1 MEDQEPAARRPAP
14 AFHGRG
20 ATDNPRNRFLPIAV
34 ERDAWTL
41 AEDPAPDTVLLRDAS
56 RSVLATNDS
65 PDVGFDV
72 SLNPYR
78 GCETGC
84 AYCYARP
91 THEYLGFS
99 AGLDFE
105 TRILVKQDAADL
117 LRDEL
122 MNPRWK
128 PQPIAMSGVTDAWQ
142 PAERRLGITR
152 ACLEVLTEF
161 RNPVVVVTKSHLV
174 TRDVDLLGELAR
186 HRAAKVNLSV
196 TTLDRELA
204 RKLEPRAA
212 TPDRRL
218 GAIRKLSDAGVPTGV
233 IIGPV
238 IPGLT
243 DHELPAI
250 LEAAA
255 AAGAVTASYILLRLP
270 FGVKELFADWLERHY
285 PDRKD
290 KVLGRVRGVRSGRLN
305 DPRFKSRMR
314 GEGPYAEQI
323 RSMFEVAR
331 RRYGLD
337 RPREPLSTEAFRRLA
352 PGGQGDL
359 FSDPC
364 GRRASA

>member
-1 MEDQEPAARRPAP
+1 MDHGASRTSGIRREPR
-14 AFHGRG
+14 GRG
-20 ATDNPRNRFLPIAV
+20 AARNPRNRFLPIVV
-34 ERDAWTL
+34 ERDEWTL
-41 AEDPAPDTVLLRDAS
+41 AEDPAPATVLMRDTS
-56 RSVLATNDS
+56 RSVLAANDS

-78 GCETGC
+78 GCEHGC
-84 AYCYARP
+84 PYCYARP

-105 TRILVKQDAADL
+105 TKLLVKEDAPQL
-117 LRDEL
+117 LRREL
-122 MNPRWK
+122 MKTSWR

-142 PAERRLGITR
+142 PAESRLGITR
-152 ACLEVLTEF
+152 ACLEVLCEF

-174 TRDVDLLGELAR
+174 TRDADLLGELSR

-204 RKLEPRAA
+204 WKIEQRAA
-212 TPDRRL
+212 APNRRL
-218 GAIRKLSDAGVPTGV
+218 DAIRRLSEAGIPTGV
-233 IIGPV
+233 MVGPV

-255 AAGAVTASYILLRLP
+255 AAGATTASYILLRLP

-285 PDRKD
+285 PDRKH
-290 KVLGRVRGVRSGRLN
+290 KVLGRVRDVRSGRLN
-305 DPRFKSRMR
+305 DPRFKSRML

-323 RSMFEVAR
+323 RSMFYIAR
-331 RRYGLD
+331 RRHGLD
-337 RPREPLSTEAFRRLA
+337 RRGEPLSTAAFRRPS
-352 PGGQGDL
+352 PGGQSDL
-359 FSDPC
+359 FSVR
-364 GRRASA
+364 G